1 MISSLIG
8 VPPLLSDASTRIVP
22 LVVATALFMETMDS
36 TVIATA
42 LPVIAGDLGV
52 DPIALK
58 LAVTSYLVGFAILVP
73 VSGWIADRHGARTT
87 FRLALAV
94 FLTASIG
101 CAFSE
106 SLSGF
111 VTWRFVQG
119 LGGAL
124 MTPVG
129 RLVIVRGVPR
139 DQLVAALATL
149 TIPSLMGPVIGPPLG
164 GFLATYVDWR
174 WIFFVNIPIGCLG
187 IVLATVYFRD
197 EVQEPVSLDVKGL
210 VLCAIA
216 LPGLILGAASFGRY
230 VMPAAIAAAIF
241 VAGAVAFLL
250 YVRHAK
256 RIERPLLDLRL
267 LSIRSFDAGVTG
279 GALFRMGVGASAFLV
294 PLMLQVGFGLTA
306 FASGLITFA
315 SAVGALIMKFFA
327 PRVLAHAG
335 FRKVLMFNGLAASTL
350 IGSIAFV
357 GPETPHA
364 AISLLLLL
372 AGLSRSLQFTSLHA
386 ISYADLR
393 AETLS
398 VANSF
403 VSVAQQVSL
412 SFGVAMG
419 AVALEFAQRWHG
431 TVHPQPADFS
441 IALVVVAL
449 ISCLSVVKMRRL
461 PTDAGRG
468 LARKTAREH

>member
-1 MISSLIG
+1 M
-8 VPPLLSDASTRIVP
+8 SDAPTRIVP

-36 TVIATA
+36 TIIATA

-87 FRLALAV
+87 FRVALAV
-94 FLTASIG
+94 FLVASIG
-101 CAFSE
+101 CAFST

-111 VTWRFVQG
+111 VMWRFVQG
-119 LGGAL
+119 LGAAL

-129 RLVIVRGVPR
+129 RLVIVRGVPK
-139 DQLVAALATL
+139 DQLVKALATL

-187 IVLATVYFRD
+187 IVLATLYFKD
-197 EVQEPVSLDVKGL
+197 EVQEPVPLDVKGL

-230 VMPAAIAAAIF
+230 VMPTAVAAAF
-241 VAGAVAFLL
+241 FAAGAVAFLL

-256 RIERPLLDLRL
+256 RTERPLLDLRL

-279 GALFRMGVGASAFLV
+279 GALFRIGVGASAFLV

-306 FASGLITFA
+306 FASGLITFT

-327 PRVLAHAG
+327 PRILAHAG
-335 FRKVLMFNGLAASTL
+335 FRKVLMFNGLAASAL
-350 IGSIAFV
+350 IGSLALV
-357 GPETPHA
+357 GPATPHA
-364 AISLLLLL
+364 VISFLLLL
-372 AGLSRSLQFTSLHA
+372 AGLTRSLQFTSLHA
-386 ISYADLR
+386 ISYADLK

-398 VANSF
+398 YANSF
-403 VSVAQQVSL
+403 ASVAQQVSM
-412 SFGVAMG
+412 SFGVAIG
-419 AVALEFAQRWHG
+419 AMALELAQRWQG
-431 TVHPQPADFS
+431 TLHPQPSEFS
-441 IALVVVAL
+441 IALLVVAL
-449 ISCLSVVKMRRL
+449 VSSLSIVKMSRL
-461 PTDAGRG
+461 SRDAGRD
-468 LARKTAREH
+468 LAGSSSREH